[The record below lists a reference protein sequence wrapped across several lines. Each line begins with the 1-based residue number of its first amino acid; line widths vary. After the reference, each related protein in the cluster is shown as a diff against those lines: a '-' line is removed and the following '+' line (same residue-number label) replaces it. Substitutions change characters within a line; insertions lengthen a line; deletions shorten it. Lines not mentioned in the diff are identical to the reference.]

1 MAEAAEHDL
10 PPDLEAI
17 RRELEEIDHE
27 LLTSF
32 RRRVELS
39 RLVAKAKVAA
49 AFPFRDQ
56 LREEQL
62 LTRVR
67 TIAAELDLDPHQT
80 ERIFRLL
87 IEMSIAAQQG
97 FIRDLD
103 QAPLRVAYQGVEG
116 SFSHL
121 TAQRQYAGRAGG
133 VVLQGYELFRE
144 AAEGVRNGLHDI
156 ALLPIENSTAGSINE
171 TYDLLTEGGLV
182 ITAEVISQV
191 AHCLLAL
198 PGTRIED
205 LRLVLSHPQAL
216 RQCEQFFHDH
226 DWLRPQPEFDT
237 AGAAAR
243 VREGNDR
250 TVGAIAS
257 EPAAR
262 VFGLDILAHGI
273 QNQAGNFTRF
283 VEVAR
288 EAAPC
293 PPDLPCKTSL
303 LLATGHRPGDL
314 GDVLRSFS
322 RRGLNLAKLES
333 RPIPA
338 TPWRYRFYLDIEG
351 HVASVQVTE
360 ALEAIE
366 PKTAEL
372 RILGCYPR
380 AEVPGRPGEDGGV
393 PPATSDSDPEPR
405 ATGDH

>member
-1 MAEAAEHDL
+1 MAAAEHDL

-17 RRELEEIDHE
+17 RQELEHIDE
-27 LLTSF
+27 DLLKGF

-39 RLVAKAKVAA
+39 REVAGIKISS

-97 FIRDLD
+97 YIRDLD
-103 QAPLRVAYQGVEG
+103 KAPLRVAYQGVEG

-121 TAQRQYAGRAGG
+121 TAQRQYAGRPGG

-144 AAEGVRNGLHDI
+144 AAEGVLDGRHDI

-171 TYDLLTEGGLV
+171 TYDLLAEGGLV

-198 PGTRIED
+198 PGAKIEE

-216 RQCEQFFHDH
+216 RQCEQFFRDRS
-226 DWLRPQPEFDT
+226 WLRAQPEFDT

-243 VREGNDR
+243 VREGNDP

-262 VFGLDILAHGI
+262 VFGLEILAHGI

-293 PPDLPCKTSL
+293 PPDQPCKTSL
-303 LLATGHRPGDL
+303 LLATGNHPGDL
-314 GDVLRSFS
+314 GEVLRSFS
-322 RRGLNLAKLES
+322 RRGLNLTKLES

-351 HVASVQVTE
+351 HAASVPVTE

-380 AEVPGRPGEDGGV
+380 AEVPGHPGDDGGGAPAEAGPGTGSTA
-393 PPATSDSDPEPR
+393 PPNS
-405 ATGDH
+405 

>member
-1 MAEAAEHDL
+1 MASAEHDL
-10 PPDLEAI
+10 SPDLEAV
-17 RRELEEIDHE
+17 RRELERIDE
-27 LLTSF
+27 DLLKGF

-39 RLVAKAKVAA
+39 REVAAAKIAA

-97 FIRDLD
+97 YIRDLD
-103 QAPLRVAYQGVEG
+103 RAPLRVAYQGVEG

-121 TAQRQYAGRAGG
+121 TAQRQYAGRGGG
-133 VVLQGYELFRE
+133 VVLQGYELFRD

-198 PGTRIED
+198 PGTKIKD
-205 LRLVLSHPQAL
+205 LRVVLSTRRRSASATSSSTTATGCAPSPSSTPPAPP
-216 RQCEQFFHDH
+216 RACARGTTRRSAPSPASRRRACSG
-226 DWLRPQPEFDT
+226 WRSSPTASRTRPATSP
-237 AGAAAR
+237 
-243 VREGNDR
+243 
-250 TVGAIAS
+250 AS
-257 EPAAR
+257 WRSP
-262 VFGLDILAHGI
+262 
-273 QNQAGNFTRF
+273 
-283 VEVAR
+283 R

-293 PPDLPCKTSL
+293 PADQPCKTSL
-303 LLATGHRPGDL
+303 LLATGHHPGDL

-322 RRGLNLAKLES
+322 RRGVNLTKLES

-351 HVASVQVTE
+351 HAASVPVTE

-380 AEVPGRPGEDGGV
+380 AAFPGQPDTAAE
-393 PPATSDSDPEPR
+393 S
-405 ATGDH
+405 

>member
-1 MAEAAEHDL
+1 MSTAAEHDL
-10 PPDLEAI
+10 QPDLEAI
-17 RRELEEIDHE
+17 RRELEQIDRD
-27 LLTSF
+27 LLSGF

-39 RLVAKAKVAA
+39 REVAGAKIAA

-97 FIRDLD
+97 YIRDLD
-103 QAPLRVAYQGVEG
+103 KAPLRVAYQGVEG

-121 TAQRQYAGRAGG
+121 TAQRQYAGRPGG
-133 VVLQGYELFRE
+133 VVLRGYELFRE
-144 AAEGVRNGLHDI
+144 AAEGVLSGRHDI

-171 TYDLLTEGGLV
+171 TYDLLAEGGLV

-198 PGTRIED
+198 TGTKIED
-205 LRLVLSHPQAL
+205 LRVVLSHPQAL
-216 RQCEQFFHDH
+216 RQCDQFFRDRN
-226 DWLRPQPEFDT
+226 WLRAQPEFDT

-243 VREGNDR
+243 VREGNDPS
-250 TVGAIAS
+250 VGAIAS

-262 VFGLDILAHGI
+262 VFGLEILAYGI

-293 PPDLPCKTSL
+293 PPEQPCKTSL
-303 LLATGHRPGDL
+303 LLATGNHPGDL
-314 GDVLRSFS
+314 GEVLRSFS
-322 RRGLNLAKLES
+322 RRGLNLTKLES

-351 HVASVQVTE
+351 HVASAPVTE
-360 ALEAIE
+360 ALQAVEA
-366 PKTAEL
+366 KTSEL
-372 RILGCYPR
+372 RILGTYPR
-380 AEVPGRPGEDGGV
+380 AELPGAPVDEGGAV
-393 PPATSDSDPEPR
+393 DD
-405 ATGDH
+405 

>member
-1 MAEAAEHDL
+1 MAAAEHDL

-17 RRELEEIDHE
+17 RRELEHVDED
-27 LLTSF
+27 LLKGF

-39 RLVAKAKVAA
+39 REVAGIKISS

-97 FIRDLD
+97 YIRDLD
-103 QAPLRVAYQGVEG
+103 KAPLRVAYQGVEG

-121 TAQRQYAGRAGG
+121 TAQRQYAGRPGG

-144 AAEGVRNGLHDI
+144 AAEGVLDGRHDI

-171 TYDLLTEGGLV
+171 TYDLLAEGGLV

-198 PGTRIED
+198 PGAKIEE

-216 RQCEQFFHDH
+216 RQCEQFFRDRS
-226 DWLRPQPEFDT
+226 WLRAQPEFDT

-243 VREGNDR
+243 VREGNDP

-262 VFGLDILAHGI
+262 VFGLEILAHGI

-303 LLATGHRPGDL
+303 LLATGNHPGDL
-314 GDVLRSFS
+314 GEVLRSFS
-322 RRGLNLAKLES
+322 RRGLNLTKLES

-351 HVASVQVTE
+351 HVASVPVTE

-380 AEVPGRPGEDGGV
+380 AEVPGHPGDDGGSAAAETGSGTGSAA
-393 PPATSDSDPEPR
+393 PPNS
-405 ATGDH
+405 

>member
-1 MAEAAEHDL
+1 MAAAEHDL
-10 PPDLEAI
+10 SPDLEAV
-17 RRELEEIDHE
+17 RQELEQVDRD
-27 LLTSF
+27 LLSGF

-39 RLVAKAKVAA
+39 REVAGAKIAA

-97 FIRDLD
+97 YIRDLD
-103 QAPLRVAYQGVEG
+103 TAPLRVAYQGVEG

-121 TAQRQYAGRAGG
+121 TAQRQYAGRPGG
-133 VVLQGYELFRE
+133 IVLHGYELFRE
-144 AAEGVRNGLHDI
+144 AAEGVIGGRHDI

-171 TYDLLTEGGLV
+171 TYDLLAEGGLV
-182 ITAEVISQV
+182 ITAEVISEV

-198 PGTRIED
+198 PGARIEE

-216 RQCEQFFHDH
+216 RQCDQFFRDH
-226 DWLRPQPEFDT
+226 NWLRPQPEFDT

-243 VREGNDR
+243 VRESNDPSI
-250 TVGAIAS
+250 GAIAS

-262 VFGLDILAHGI
+262 VFGLEILAHSI

-293 PPDLPCKTSL
+293 PPEQPCKTSL
-303 LLATGHRPGDL
+303 LLATGNHPGDL
-314 GDVLRSFS
+314 GEVLLSFS
-322 RRGLNLAKLES
+322 RRGVNLTKLES

-351 HVASVQVTE
+351 HAASVPVTE
-360 ALEAIE
+360 ALQAIE

-372 RILGCYPR
+372 RILGTYPR
-380 AEVPGRPGEDGGV
+380 AELPAAPADEGG
-393 PPATSDSDPEPR
+393 AADD
-405 ATGDH
+405 

>member
-1 MAEAAEHDL
+1 MAAAEHDVL
-10 PPDLEAI
+10 PDLEAV
-17 RRELEEIDHE
+17 RQELENVDQE
-27 LLTSF
+27 LLKGF

-39 RLVAKAKVAA
+39 REVAGAKIAS

-97 FIRDLD
+97 YIRDLD
-103 QAPLRVAYQGVEG
+103 RAPLRVAYQGVEG

-121 TAQRQYAGRAGG
+121 TAQRQYAGRPGG
-133 VVLQGYELFRE
+133 VVLQGYELFRG
-144 AAEGVRNGLHDI
+144 AAEGVRDGRHDI

-171 TYDLLTEGGLV
+171 TYDLLAEGGLV
-182 ITAEVISQV
+182 ITAEVISKV

-216 RQCEQFFHDH
+216 RQCDQFFHEH

-262 VFGLDILAHGI
+262 VFGLEILAHGI

-283 VEVAR
+283 VEVAS

-293 PPDLPCKTSL
+293 PPDQPCKTSL
-303 LLATGHRPGDL
+303 LLVTGHQPGDL
-314 GDVLRSFS
+314 GEVLRSFS
-322 RRGLNLAKLES
+322 RRGVNLTKIES

-338 TPWRYRFYLDIEG
+338 TPWRYQFYLDIDG
-351 HVASVQVTE
+351 HAASAPVTE

-366 PKTAEL
+366 EKTKEL
-372 RILGCYPR
+372 RILGTYPS
-380 AEVPGRPGEDGGV
+380 ALPPTSEERPREDGDETAVAAADG
-393 PPATSDSDPEPR
+393 A
-405 ATGDH
+405 

>member
-1 MAEAAEHDL
+1 
-10 PPDLEAI
+10 
-17 RRELEEIDHE
+17 
-27 LLTSF
+27 
-32 RRRVELS
+32 
-39 RLVAKAKVAA
+39 
-49 AFPFRDQ
+49 
-56 LREEQL
+56 L

-97 FIRDLD
+97 YIRDLD
-103 QAPLRVAYQGVEG
+103 RAPLRVAYQGVEG

-121 TAQRQYAGRAGG
+121 TAQRQYAGRPGG
-133 VVLQGYELFRE
+133 VVLQGYELFRS
-144 AAEGVRNGLHDI
+144 AAEGVRDGRHDI

-171 TYDLLTEGGLV
+171 TYDLLAEGGLV
-182 ITAEVISQV
+182 ITAEVISKV

-198 PGTRIED
+198 PGTEIED

-216 RQCEQFFHDH
+216 RQCDQFFHDH

-250 TVGAIAS
+250 TIGAIAS

-262 VFGLDILAHGI
+262 VFGLEILAHGI

-283 VEVAR
+283 VEVAG

-293 PPDLPCKTSL
+293 PPDQPCKTSL
-303 LLATGHRPGDL
+303 LLVTGHRPGDL
-314 GDVLRSFS
+314 GEVLRSFS
-322 RRGLNLAKLES
+322 RRGVNLTKIES

-338 TPWRYRFYLDIEG
+338 TPWRYCFYLDIEG
-351 HVASVQVTE
+351 HAASVPVTE
-360 ALEAIE
+360 ALQSIEA
-366 PKTAEL
+366 KAKEL
-372 RILGCYPR
+372 RILGTYPS
-380 AEVPGRPGEDGGV
+380 AL
-393 PPATSDSDPEPR
+393 PPAPAERPAEDAAAEG
-405 ATGDH
+405 A

>member
-1 MAEAAEHDL
+1 MAKAAKHDL
-10 PPDLEAI
+10 PPDLEAV
-17 RRELEEIDHE
+17 RQELEQVDRD
-27 LLTSF
+27 LLSGF

-39 RLVAKAKVAA
+39 REVAGAKIAA

-67 TIAAELDLDPHQT
+67 KIAAELDLDPHQT

-97 FIRDLD
+97 YIRDLD
-103 QAPLRVAYQGVEG
+103 KAPLRVAYQGVEG

-121 TAQRQYAGRAGG
+121 TAQRQYAGRPGG
-133 VVLQGYELFRE
+133 VVLHGYELFRQ
-144 AAEGVRNGLHDI
+144 AAEGVLGGLHDI

-171 TYDLLTEGGLV
+171 TYDLLAEGGLV
-182 ITAEVISQV
+182 ITAEAISQV

-198 PGTRIED
+198 PGTKAED

-216 RQCEQFFHDH
+216 RQCDQFFRDRN
-226 DWLRPQPEFDT
+226 WLRAQPEFDT

-243 VREGNDR
+243 VREGNDPS
-250 TVGAIAS
+250 VGAIAS

-262 VFGLDILAHGI
+262 VFGLEILAYSI
-273 QNQAGNFTRF
+273 QNQIGNFTRF

-293 PPDLPCKTSL
+293 PPEQPCKTSL
-303 LLATGHRPGDL
+303 LLATGNHPGDL
-314 GDVLRSFS
+314 GEVLRSFS
-322 RRGLNLAKLES
+322 RRGVNLTKLES

-351 HVASVQVTE
+351 HAASAPVTE
-360 ALEAIE
+360 ALQAIE

-372 RILGCYPR
+372 RILGTYAR
-380 AEVPGRPGEDGGV
+380 AELPGGPADEGG
-393 PPATSDSDPEPR
+393 AADD
-405 ATGDH
+405 

>member
-1 MAEAAEHDL
+1 M
-10 PPDLEAI
+10 
-17 RRELEEIDHE
+17 
-27 LLTSF
+27 
-32 RRRVELS
+32 
-39 RLVAKAKVAA
+39 
-49 AFPFRDQ
+49 
-56 LREEQL
+56 REEQL

-97 FIRDLD
+97 YIRDLD
-103 QAPLRVAYQGVEG
+103 RAPLRVAYQGVEG

-121 TAQRQYAGRAGG
+121 TAQRQYAGRPGG
-133 VVLQGYELFRE
+133 VVLQGYELFRG
-144 AAEGVRNGLHDI
+144 AAEGVRDGRHDI

-171 TYDLLTEGGLV
+171 TYDLLAEGGLV
-182 ITAEVISQV
+182 ITAEVISKV

-198 PGTRIED
+198 PGTKIDD

-216 RQCEQFFHDH
+216 RQCDQFFHDH

-262 VFGLDILAHGI
+262 VFGLEILAHGI

-283 VEVAR
+283 VEVAS

-293 PPDLPCKTSL
+293 PPDQPCKTSL
-303 LLATGHRPGDL
+303 LLVTGHQPGDL
-314 GDVLRSFS
+314 GEVLRSFS
-322 RRGLNLAKLES
+322 RRGVNLTKIES

-338 TPWRYRFYLDIEG
+338 TPWRYQFYLDIDG
-351 HVASVQVTE
+351 HAASAPVTE

-366 PKTAEL
+366 EKTKEL
-372 RILGCYPR
+372 RILGTYPSALPPTP
-380 AEVPGRPGEDGGV
+380 AERPADGDGAEGATAED
-393 PPATSDSDPEPR
+393 A
-405 ATGDH
+405 

>member
-27 LLTSF
+27 LLTGF

-243 VREGNDR
+243 VREGNDP

-293 PPDLPCKTSL
+293 PPDQPCKTSL

-380 AEVPGRPGEDGGV
+380 AELPGHPGEDGDV
-393 PPATSDSDPEPR
+393 PPAANESDTEPD
-405 ATGDH
+405 ATGNP

>member
-1 MAEAAEHDL
+1 MAATEHDL
-10 PPDLEAI
+10 LPDLEAV
-17 RRELEEIDHE
+17 RQELEHVDQE
-27 LLTSF
+27 LLRGF

-39 RLVAKAKVAA
+39 REVAGAKIAA

-97 FIRDLD
+97 YIRDLD
-103 QAPLRVAYQGVEG
+103 RAPLRVAYQGVEG

-121 TAQRQYAGRAGG
+121 TAQRQYAGRPGG
-133 VVLQGYELFRE
+133 VVLQGYELFRS
-144 AAEGVRNGLHDI
+144 AAEGVRDGRHDI

-171 TYDLLTEGGLV
+171 TYDLLAEGGLV
-182 ITAEVISQV
+182 ITAEVISKV

-198 PGTRIED
+198 PGTEIED

-216 RQCEQFFHDH
+216 RQCDQFFHDH

-250 TVGAIAS
+250 TIGAIAS

-262 VFGLDILAHGI
+262 VFGLEILAHGI

-283 VEVAR
+283 VEVAG

-293 PPDLPCKTSL
+293 PPDQPCKTSL
-303 LLATGHRPGDL
+303 LLVTGHRPGDL
-314 GDVLRSFS
+314 GEVLRSFS
-322 RRGLNLAKLES
+322 RRGVNLTKIES

-338 TPWRYRFYLDIEG
+338 TPWRYCFYLDIEG
-351 HVASVQVTE
+351 HAASVPVTE
-360 ALEAIE
+360 ALQSIEA
-366 PKTAEL
+366 KAKEL
-372 RILGCYPR
+372 RILGTYPS
-380 AEVPGRPGEDGGV
+380 AL
-393 PPATSDSDPEPR
+393 PPAPAERPAEDAAAEG
-405 ATGDH
+405 A

>member
-1 MAEAAEHDL
+1 MAAAEHDL

-17 RRELEEIDHE
+17 RQELEHVDED
-27 LLTSF
+27 LLKGF

-39 RLVAKAKVAA
+39 REVAGIKISS

-97 FIRDLD
+97 YIRDLD
-103 QAPLRVAYQGVEG
+103 KAPLRVAYQGVEG

-121 TAQRQYAGRAGG
+121 TAQRQYAGRPGG
-133 VVLQGYELFRE
+133 VVLHGYELFRE
-144 AAEGVRNGLHDI
+144 AAESVHGGLHDI

-171 TYDLLTEGGLV
+171 TYDLLAEGGLV

-198 PGTRIED
+198 PGAKIEE

-216 RQCEQFFHDH
+216 RQCEQFFRDRS
-226 DWLRPQPEFDT
+226 WLRAQPEFDT

-243 VREGNDR
+243 VREGNDP

-262 VFGLDILAHGI
+262 VFGLEILAHGI

-293 PPDLPCKTSL
+293 PPELPCKTSL
-303 LLATGHRPGDL
+303 LLATGNHPGDL
-314 GDVLRSFS
+314 GEVLRSFS
-322 RRGLNLAKLES
+322 RRGLNLTKLES

-351 HVASVQVTE
+351 HVASVPVTE

-380 AEVPGRPGEDGGV
+380 AEVPGPPGGDGGGG
-393 PPATSDSDPEPR
+393 PAEAGPG
-405 ATGDH
+405 TGSTAPANS

>member
-10 PPDLEAI
+10 PPDPESI
-17 RRELEEIDHE
+17 RQELEQVDSE
-27 LLTSF
+27 LLSGF
-32 RRRVELS
+32 RRGAELS
-39 RLVAKAKVAA
+39 RLVAKAKIQA

-67 TIAAELDLDPHQT
+67 TLAAELELDPHQT

-97 FIRDLD
+97 YIRDLD
-103 QAPLRVAYQGVEG
+103 SAPLRVAYQGVEG

-121 TAQRQYAGRAGG
+121 AAQRQYAGRPGG
-133 VVLQGYELFRE
+133 VVLHGYELFRE
-144 AAEGVRNGLHDI
+144 AAASVHSGIHDI

-171 TYDLLTEGGLV
+171 TYDLLAEGGLV
-182 ITAEVISQV
+182 ITAEVISKV

-198 PGTRIED
+198 PGAKIED

-216 RQCEQFFHDH
+216 RQCDQFFRDH
-226 DWLRPQPEFDT
+226 DWLRPQPEYDT

-262 VFGLDILAHGI
+262 VFGLEILASAI

-283 VEVAR
+283 VEVAT

-293 PPDLPCKTSL
+293 PPDLPCKTSML
-303 LLATGHRPGDL
+303 LETGHQPGDL
-314 GDVLRSFS
+314 GEVLRSFS
-322 RRGLNLAKLES
+322 RRGINLSKIES

-338 TPWRYRFYLDIEG
+338 TPWRYRFYLDIDG
-351 HVASVQVTE
+351 HAASVPVTE
-360 ALEAIE
+360 ALAAVEA
-366 PKTAEL
+366 KTQEL
-372 RILGCYPR
+372 RILGTYPS
-380 AEVPGRPGEDGGV
+380 ALSEPAAGEA
-393 PPATSDSDPEPR
+393 ATT
-405 ATGDH
+405 ATGAAES

>member
-1 MAEAAEHDL
+1 MASDEHDL
-10 PPDLEAI
+10 SPDLEAV
-17 RRELEEIDHE
+17 RRELERIDE
-27 LLTSF
+27 DLLNGF

-39 RLVAKAKVAA
+39 REVAAAKIAA

-97 FIRDLD
+97 YIRDLD
-103 QAPLRVAYQGVEG
+103 RAPLRVAYQGVEG

-121 TAQRQYAGRAGG
+121 TAQRQYAGRGGG
-133 VVLQGYELFRE
+133 VVLQGYELFRD

-198 PGTRIED
+198 PGTKIED
-205 LRLVLSHPQAL
+205 LRTVLSHPQAL
-216 RQCEQFFHDH
+216 RQCDQFFHDR

-243 VREGNDR
+243 VREGNDP

-262 VFGLDILAHGI
+262 VFGLEILAHGI

-283 VEVAR
+283 VEVSR

-293 PPDLPCKTSL
+293 PADQPCKTSL
-303 LLATGHRPGDL
+303 LLATGHHPGDL

-322 RRGLNLAKLES
+322 RRGVNLTKLES

-351 HVASVQVTE
+351 HAASVPVTE

-366 PKTAEL
+366 PKTDEL
-372 RILGCYPR
+372 RILGCY
-380 AEVPGRPGEDGGV
+380 A
-393 PPATSDSDPEPR
+393 R
-405 ATGDH
+405 ATLPGQPDTAAES